1 MIKFG
6 CILVLLVLWFLAI
19 STWTINNDNGKSF
32 TAFVIKSIFFWIAIV
47 IAYSLGSMH

>member
-19 STWTINNDNGKSF
+19 SSWTINNDNGKSL
-32 TAFVIKSIFFWIAIV
+32 TAFFIKSVLFWVAIA